1 MAFDRIQQLGK
12 GYSGINPGGNSAN
25 GDFHRLDI
33 NIAGILRP
41 KMIKKK
47 KEDLN
52 FEEDLFLEELFDE
65 FEESNVYAAS

>member
-1 MAFDRIQQLGK
+1 
-12 GYSGINPGGNSAN
+12 
-25 GDFHRLDI
+25 
-33 NIAGILRP
+33 
-41 KMIKKK
+41 MIKKK